1 MSDVAALMG
10 ADPNTVKDEMRKV
23 LEFETMLANVSFL
36 YLFFSLEL
44 LPFANLGI
52 ENLSSRYLKAIKAR
66 SFNLGQLIGE
76 YHPY

>member
-10 ADPNTVKDEMRKV
+10 ADPSTVKDEMRKV

-36 YLFFSLEL
+36 CLFF
-44 LPFANLGI
+44 
-52 ENLSSRYLKAIKAR
+52 LSSYCPLQIWALKTCHQDISKTIKAR
-66 SFNLGQLIGE
+66 SFKLGQLIGE